1 MHVAFLGLGIMGRP
15 MALNLVKA
23 GHEVTVWNRTPG
35 KELQGARVA
44 RTPAE
49 AASQAEVVWL
59 CVSDTRAVEEV
70 LFGPEGVEKSLAAG
84 RVVVDSSTIA
94 PAATRQFAERVRAR
108 GADFVDA
115 PMTGSK
121 AAAESGQLVFIAGGR
136 VETLAQLEPL
146 FRAMGR
152 QVVRVG
158 EAGMG
163 SSAKISMNLMIALTF
178 QGFAEGL
185 TLAARMGVEP
195 TKLIELVQSSMVRSG
210 IIDYKAPFI
219 LKRDFTPNF
228 PTRLMLKDI
237 HLMLEAAKQVGARL
251 PGIETTAGVYTEAV
265 QAGLGELDFSSM
277 IQLLERGAGE
287 GTPQP

>member
-1 MHVAFLGLGIMGRP
+1 MRVAFLGLGIMGRP

-23 GHEVTVWNRTPG
+23 GHEVTIWNRTPG

-49 AASQAEVVWL
+49 ATSQAEVVWL
-59 CVSDTRAVEEV
+59 CVSDTRAVEDV

-152 QVVRVG
+152 HVVRVG
-158 EAGMG
+158 ETGMG
-163 SSAKISMNLMIALTF
+163 AAAKISMNLMIALTF

-185 TLAARMGVEP
+185 TLATRMGVDP
-195 TKLIELVQSSMVRSG
+195 TKLIELVQSSLVRSG
-210 IIDYKAPFI
+210 IVDYKAPFI

-228 PTRLMLKDI
+228 PLRLMLKDI

-265 QAGLGELDFSSM
+265 QAGLGELDFTSM
-277 IQLLERGAGE
+277 LQVLEREAGE
-287 GTPQP
+287 GAPQP